1 MKNAQFRE
9 KFLARCSELMATT
22 LSNEYVTARI
32 GYYEELLT
40 PEVTRDRRRWGG
52 SLERWQGK
60 VQYLRDFINIGEEAW
75 DQMDNMINKLIDYIG
90 LTDAEIDKYFS
101 RWR

>member
-1 MKNAQFRE
+1 ME
-9 KFLARCSELMATT
+9 TT
-22 LSNEYVTARI
+22 LSNENVVARI
-32 GYYEELLT
+32 DYYEKLLT
-40 PEVTRDRRRWGG
+40 PEVPRDRKKWGG

-60 VQYLRDFINIGEEAW
+60 VQYLRDFIVVGEEGN
-75 DQMDNMINKLIDYIG
+75 DQMDSMINKLIDYIG

>member
-1 MKNAQFRE
+1 
-9 KFLARCSELMATT
+9 
-22 LSNEYVTARI
+22 VVARI
-32 GYYEELLT
+32 DYYENLLD
-40 PEVTRDRRRWGG
+40 PEVPRERQRWT
-52 SLERWQGK
+52 SNYKSWKEK
-60 VQYLRDFINIGEEAW
+60 VQYLRDFIVVGEEGW